1 MNVDLSK
8 RIGITGLLST
18 KVKQKH
24 VFTIFHKNEYG
35 DRQVTIL
42 DFNKKEFVLP
52 IKEAPS
58 DSTKIK

>member
-42 DFNKKEFVLP
+42 DFNKKGICFT
-52 IKEAPS
+52 
-58 DSTKIK
+58 D